1 MGDKTRCESSSPGH
15 LNLIVVHIS
24 GFCLPRRLGLTQAS
38 ASLLLSSILTW
49 CLGLDL
55 QGLRLVCRK
64 LIGEVPHDQNL

>member
-24 GFCLPRRLGLTQAS
+24 GFCLPRRLGLTQGS
-38 ASLLLSSILTW
+38 ASLLLSSTLTW

-55 QGLRLVCRK
+55 QGLRLRCRK
-64 LIGEVPHDQNL
+64 LIGEVLHDQNL